1 MTTKYRVRVLSSYI
15 YADGDLAYAQMGRRN
30 RWVNGFVTSLVRQR
44 SGLRDFDLQFQRTP
58 RTQEELV
65 KIVEG
70 WHADGVQLAICP
82 GTDSAVR
89 LAEVNDR
96 IPMLYFGAH
105 PENNGL
111 ELLNRPNVS
120 GVRLNLPL
128 IWSYAD
134 NFALLKELM
143 PNLERVYFA
152 LNLDSEFAFPNVKVL
167 YRSCKQKQQ
176 GFWIDGAS
184 PYIGYRSVS
193 FLAERAGIRYF
204 EGPYGPIQELEQGLR
219 EADLHNAALVGF
231 NDTVLNEG
239 ATDVLL
245 RFSKTH
251 EVPLFWVNNPSVI
264 ERFGVADFSSDFEA
278 VGRVIGKL
286 ALDILREGKPI
297 NTIPLQ
303 EDPGALR
310 TLNLKRA
317 RELGLEVSAATR
329 AKFTEVIE

>member
-44 SGLRDFDLQFQRTP
+44 SGLREFDLQFQRTP

-65 KIVEG
+65 KIVEE
-70 WHADGVQLAICP
+70 WHADGVQLVICP

-134 NFALLKELM
+134 NFAMLKELM

-167 YRSCKQKQQ
+167 YRSFKQKQQ

-219 EADLHNAALVGF
+219 EADLRNAALVGF

-245 RFSKTH
+245 KFSKTH

-278 VGRVIGKL
+278 VGRVIGTL
-286 ALDILREGKPI
+286 ALDVLREGKPI

-329 AKFTEVIE
+329 AKFSEVIE